1 MSKCLRDTEH
11 CQREI
16 LKLKENLSEKVDS
29 LSNSTPLEPDYL
41 SSRTEIN
48 GNLQDLS
55 PTERIDVPGPSNEY
69 SNICSLFFRMQSL
82 FFDEKNNSLLF

>member
-1 MSKCLRDTEH
+1 MCLRDTEH

-16 LKLKENLSEKVDS
+16 LKLKENLSAKVDS

-41 SSRTEIN
+41 SSRTDIN
-48 GNLQDLS
+48 GNLQDVS
-55 PTERIDVPGPSNEY
+55 TTERIDVPGPSNEY

-82 FFDEKNNSLLF
+82 LFDEKINSFLF